1 MLKHCMLDLEA
12 IGRSP
17 DGGVIAI
24 GAVAFD
30 PDPDDGEIGASF
42 LRLIDPIDAA
52 RHGSV
57 NMATMLWWM
66 KQDATV
72 RDEMFSGT
80 LPLKKALRMFADWY
94 KDLGFERVWANG
106 TTFDITIM
114 EHALMACNVKRPW
127 HYRDVRD
134 MRLFRDI
141 VPREEYED
149 LYNKDGEGAHNALHD
164 AVIQAQVVRRCLEY
178 LGTAGRYGESGP

>member
-1 MLKHCMLDLEA
+1 MPRKHCMLDLETV
-12 IGRSP
+12 GRSP
-17 DGGVIAI
+17 DGGIIAI

-30 PDPDDGEIGASF
+30 PVSTEAGSIGF

-57 NMATMLWWM
+57 SMATMVWWM
-66 KQDATV
+66 KQDAVV
-72 RDEMFSGT
+72 RDDMFSGV

-94 KDLGFERVWANG
+94 KSQQFERVWANG

-114 EHALMACNVKRPW
+114 EHALTACNVKHPW

-134 MRLFRDI
+134 MRFFRDV
-141 VPREEYED
+141 VPPEQYEG
-149 LYNKDGEGAHNALHD
+149 LYTKEGAHDALHD
-164 AVIQAQVVRRCLEY
+164 AIVQARVVQRSYTY
-178 LGTAGRYGESGP
+178 LGLTA